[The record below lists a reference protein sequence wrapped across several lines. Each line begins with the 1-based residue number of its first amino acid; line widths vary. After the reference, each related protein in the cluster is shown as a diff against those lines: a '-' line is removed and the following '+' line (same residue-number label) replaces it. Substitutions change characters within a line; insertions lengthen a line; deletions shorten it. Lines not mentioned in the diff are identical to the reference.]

1 MKQLTTQIFSVA
13 MVLSLVGLEFLR
25 PILVAF
31 YAESWRW
38 KKFDCIAM
46 LRLSVYKRWKKKNYT
61 ALIRYLSINPIEAK
75 LLGFANSIPS
85 AKTIWHWD
93 KIRIGTEG
101 FRKIFDAVICEIKA
115 LLFGFGIVLGKA
127 IVGDTTPIETTRNDS
142 DEKAKYNGHYKKK
155 MYKGGIITDILTGI
169 AVNYDKIIGG
179 TDDDGKRFQPFVEA
193 TKKMLNIDCFDFMCW
208 DGAYDTFQNFYYA
221 DHVLK
226 TKLYTLFAKGSVF
239 HEEATEKSITE
250 KYQRCWQDKN
260 FIPPPLPF
268 EKVLDF
274 FVAKDETELVGK
286 YYRNIQFKQNT
297 ENKNEYDKTYHQRS
311 KAEST
316 NGIDKSALDFGKLRE
331 NGETNAEIHLAT
343 ALLAFNIV
351 VPLFLLQKGIT
362 TGLTKTSWVEA

>member
-1 MKQLTTQIFSVA
+1 MKQLTAQIFSVA

-25 PILVAF
+25 PVLVAF

-61 ALIRYLSINPIEAK
+61 ALIRYLKINPFEAK
-75 LLGFANSIPS
+75 LLGFASCIPS

-101 FRKIFDAVICEIKA
+101 FRKIFGAVICEIKA
-115 LLFGFGIVLGKA
+115 LLFGFGIVLAKA
-127 IVGDTTPIETTRNDS
+127 IAGDTTPIVATRNDK
-142 DEKAKYNGHYKKK
+142 DAKAKYNGHYKEK

-179 TDDDGKRFQPFVEA
+179 TQDDDKRFQPFIET
-193 TKKMLNIDCFDFMCW
+193 TKKLLNIQDFASMCW

-221 DHVLK
+221 GHVLK
-226 TKLYTLFAKGSVF
+226 TRLFVRFAEGSVF
-239 HEEATEKSITE
+239 HEEATEESITK
-250 KYQRCWQDKN
+250 KYQRCWRDKN
-260 FIPPPLPF
+260 FIPPPVPF

-274 FVAKDETELVGK
+274 FVEKGDTELVGM

-316 NGIDKSALDFGKLRE
+316 NSIKDYVDFGKLRE
-331 NGETNAEIHLAT
+331 NGEKNAEIHLAT

-351 VPLFLLQKGIT
+351 VPLFLLQRGIT
-362 TGLTKTSWVEA
+362 IGLTKTSWVEA